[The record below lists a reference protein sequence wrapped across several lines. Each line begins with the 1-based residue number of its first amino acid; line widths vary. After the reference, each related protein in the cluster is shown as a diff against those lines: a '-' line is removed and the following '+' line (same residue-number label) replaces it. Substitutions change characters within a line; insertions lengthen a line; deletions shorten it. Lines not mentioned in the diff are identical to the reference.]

1 MIEYVTMTA
10 AEVENIL
17 QNAYKHKLNV
27 LLIGTHGVGK
37 TMSCLSILKKNKI
50 NYKHFSV
57 PTMDPWVDLTGL
69 PKPVGDDNNLKI
81 KFARPELDVE
91 GIEVLLFDEINRG
104 HPKTM
109 DALFEIT
116 QFKTCNGKAFKNL
129 KMVWATMNPPGKGS
143 MSNALDP
150 ALEDRF
156 DIKIQIAPQINKTY
170 FSSKYGKTFAEN
182 VYNWYSV
189 LPSDIKLEL
198 SPRRIEKAVDCH
210 KIGIPINVVVGD
222 QYAKGLVDTLGVME
236 VKSEDSNI
244 FEGKF
249 KKYKAVFDG
258 FSKAEN
264 YLDLTEKSVRK
275 YGTDVML
282 AEGVTD
288 MIAAINKNVTSGVDF
303 GSIVNQVFDTLT
315 KCDLDFKGRVSTR
328 ILKRGRTSNKQPK
341 PPIKVLRALKGLFA
355 VLPADFVSNL
365 DIKKHM

>member
-37 TMSCLSILKKNKI
+37 TMSCLSILKKQGV

-69 PKPVGDDNNLKI
+69 PKPVGDDDNLKI

-91 GIEVLLFDEINRG
+91 GVEVLLFDEINRG

-116 QFKTCNGKAFKNL
+116 QFRTCNGKVFKNL

-156 DIKIQIAPQINKTY
+156 DIKIQIAPQINKNY
-170 FSSKYGKTFAEN
+170 FGEKYGVTFAEN
-182 VYNWYSV
+182 IYNWYSV
-189 LPSDIKLEL
+189 LPPDIKLEL
-198 SPRRIEKAVDCH
+198 SPRRIEKAIDCH
-210 KIGIPINVVVGD
+210 KLGIPANVVVGD
-222 QYAKGLVDTLGVME
+222 QYAKGLVDTLGVMQ
-236 VKSEDSNI
+236 VKNEESDL
-244 FEGKF
+244 FTTKF
-249 KKYKAVFDG
+249 SKYKLAFDA
-258 FSKAEN
+258 FSNAQTYDALCEI
-264 YLDLTEKSVRK
+264 SARK
-275 YGTDVML
+275 YKYKGTIAAAMS
-282 AEGVTD
+282 D
-288 MIAAINKNVTSGVDF
+288 MIGEMNAEVSSGLDFSSILNVM
-303 GSIVNQVFDTLT
+303 FDVLN
-315 KCDLDFKGRVSTR
+315 KCDTTFKNRPRRPV
-328 ILKRGRTSNKQPK
+328 KRGSGKQPK
-341 PPIKVLRALKGLFA
+341 PTMRITKNVAPLLRK
-355 VLPADFVSNL
+355 LPADFCSNL
-365 DIKKHM
+365 SMMSYI

>member
-17 QNAYKHKLNV
+17 NNAYKHKLNV

-37 TMSCLSILKKNKI
+37 TMSCISILKKQKV

-91 GIEVLLFDEINRG
+91 GVEVLLFDEINRG

-116 QFKTCNGKAFKNL
+116 QFKTCNGKSFKNL

-156 DIKIQIAPQINKTY
+156 DIKIQIAPQINKNY
-170 FSSKYGKTFAEN
+170 FGEKYGTVFADN
-182 VYNWYSV
+182 IYNWYSI
-189 LPSDIKLEL
+189 LPPDIKLEL
-198 SPRRIEKAVDCH
+198 SPRRIEKAIDCH
-210 KIGIPINVVVGD
+210 KLGIPANVVVGD
-222 QYAKGLVDTLGVME
+222 QYAKGLIDTLGVMQTKNE
-236 VKSEDSNI
+236 EISVFTSQFS
-244 FEGKF
+244 
-249 KKYKAVFDG
+249 KYKLAFDA
-258 FSKAEN
+258 FSTVQDYDSLFEI
-264 YLDLTEKSVRK
+264 SVRK
-275 YGTDVML
+275 FKSKLTLGATI
-282 AEGVTD
+282 AE
-288 MIAAINKNVTSGVDF
+288 MIGEM
-303 GSIVNQVFDTLT
+303 NQVTTGMDFSSILNTIFDVLNR
-315 KCDLDFKGRVSTR
+315 CDIAFKNRAARQGRR
-328 ILKRGRTSNKQPK
+328 RPGKQPK
-341 PPIKVLRALKGLFA
+341 PTARVIKSVAPLFKN
-355 VLPADFVSNL
+355 LPADYCSNL
-365 DIKKHM
+365 SMNQYVS